1 MKQFLRSAIG
11 LGGKH
16 LGPVIRRVDNSFTVF
31 VLHDITDEPA
41 RFTRENDIWVS
52 KNLFKTQM
60 EFVQENFN
68 VISMASLL
76 KGEIPKRAAMI
87 TFDDGYT
94 GIFKN
99 ALPILQGMGLPST
112 IFMNMSP
119 VLGGEFW
126 AERVAYLCQED
137 QGFLQYL
144 EDRLG
149 SPVSHPVLQC
159 TEQIIDSY
167 HQETGID
174 YLPGLQEYM
183 AEYASLADL
192 EKIDGDPLITFGN
205 HSYVHYNIKNLTD
218 SALAEQYEKNA
229 EALSRFKRYLPVF
242 AFPFGHRGLC
252 FSPSQASYLLK
263 MGAARLF
270 TAWPQPN
277 PDPSARL
284 IDRISLHVRHDTEN
298 RLWFQVL
305 KHPIRQAMGIKSLA
319 VDENVG

>member
-11 LGGKH
+11 LSGKH

-41 RFTRENDIWVS
+41 RFTKENDIWVS
-52 KNLFKTQM
+52 KSLFRTQM

-68 VISMASLL
+68 VVSMASLL
-76 KGEIPKRAAMI
+76 KGEIPRRAALI
-87 TFDDGYT
+87 TFDDGYA

-137 QGFLQYL
+137 EGFQQFLQ
-144 EDRLG
+144 ERLG

-159 TEQIIDSY
+159 TEQLLDLY

-174 YLPGLQEYM
+174 YLSGLAGYI
-183 AEYASLADL
+183 AEYASPADL
-192 EKIDGDPLITFGN
+192 EESDGNPLITLGN
-205 HSYVHYNIKNLTD
+205 HSYVHYNVKNLTD
-218 SALAEQYEKNA
+218 LALREQYEKNA
-229 EALSRFKRYLPVF
+229 DALSKFKQYLPVF

-252 FSPSQASYLLK
+252 FSPDQASYLLK
-263 MGAARLF
+263 MGAVRLF
-270 TAWPQPN
+270 TSWPQPN
-277 PDPSARL
+277 LDASARL
-284 IDRISLHVRHDTEN
+284 IDRISLQVRHDTDN

-305 KHPIRQAMGIKSLA
+305 KHPIRQAMGIKPLA
-319 VDENVG
+319 VDENIG